1 MAAISLF
8 GIFAFER
15 KLQLITEGRTNSSWL
30 VDTRCTEINGFLIKI
45 IKEYQRY
52 KILLF
57 G

>member
-30 VDTRCTEINGFLIKI
+30 VDAKCTEINRLFK
-45 IKEYQRY
+45 
-52 KILLF
+52 KILINIKD
-57 G
+57 